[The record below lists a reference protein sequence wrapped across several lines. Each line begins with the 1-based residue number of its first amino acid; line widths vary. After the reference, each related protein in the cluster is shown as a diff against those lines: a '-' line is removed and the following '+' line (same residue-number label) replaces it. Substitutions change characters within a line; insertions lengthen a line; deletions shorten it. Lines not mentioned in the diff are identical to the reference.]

1 MEVLNK
7 EVHAQNHVCGS
18 DFSDQFPL
26 LGNQSSEG
34 TEQPGWEQN
43 PCLLFLSKGLCA
55 KPYLSADF
63 SRQQKDT

>member
-34 TEQPGWEQN
+34 TEHPWLHSGNTWRTFKALT
-43 PCLLFLSKGLCA
+43 CLWVNKMDEWVEG
-55 KPYLSADF
+55 
-63 SRQQKDT
+63 